1 MKREARLKPVR
12 CILALMGLTI
22 ALPAIAGPAFAQTA
36 DPRVAAAQ
44 AQFDALAE
52 GERKAIQADLI
63 WTGDFGGAGA
73 GGYGPM
79 TFRAI
84 NAFKARVTRGEAN
97 GVLTPQERRLL
108 AEAARGAR
116 ERAGFE
122 VVTDARS
129 GVRIGIPQKLLVKR
143 DVNPSGGSRW
153 QDAAQKV
160 TLDTRAPPRGDTL
173 QQLYDKATSANVPGR
188 RITYKLLRPD
198 FYVISGETATGK
210 FYSRLASGPEGLR
223 GFSIGYDKALAAQI
237 DPLVIAIAN
246 SFEPF
251 PGIAP
256 GPPVIAAR
264 PSAPTTPIV
273 SEPQPLRGRFG
284 VGFVVG
290 NGLVLT
296 ARAATDGCRALKA
309 GDRPAQIRAS
319 DAASGLAVLTVAG
332 MTGAAPSLAAAD
344 ASPGDDATL
353 MAFGEGAARAPV
365 ALPGRVVATGA
376 RLFLTAPLQPGG
388 AGAIAFD
395 KAGNVLGVAVS
406 EPAARFL
413 VAGVA
418 PARSHEFSGRAALEA
433 MLKQVGVTPAP
444 AQQGPAPLTTGAI
457 AAFGQ
462 SRLVSIACEI

>member
-1 MKREARLKPVR
+1 METRLKPAR
-12 CILALMGLTI
+12 CIFTISAAVVALTLAPPLV
-22 ALPAIAGPAFAQTA
+22 AQSP
-36 DPRVAAAQ
+36 DPRIAAAQ
-44 AQFDALAE
+44 AQFDTLAE
-52 GERKAIQADLI
+52 AERKAIQADLI
-63 WTGDFGGAGA
+63 WTGDFEGAGA

-84 NAFKARVTRGEAN
+84 NAFKARVTRGDAN
-97 GVLTPQERRLL
+97 GVLTAQERKLL
-108 AEAARGAR
+108 ADAAKGAR

-122 VVTDARS
+122 IVTDARS
-129 GVRIGIPQKLLVKR
+129 GVRIGIPQKLMVKR

-173 QQLYDKATSANVPGR
+173 QQLFDKATSANVPGR

-210 FYSRLASGPEGLR
+210 FYSRLASGAEGLR
-223 GFSIGYDKALAAQI
+223 GFSIGYDKALAPQV

-251 PGIAP
+251 PGVAP
-256 GPPVIAAR
+256 GQPALAAR
-264 PSAPTTPIV
+264 PFAPTSPV
-273 SEPQPLRGRFG
+273 VAEPQPLRGRFG
-284 VGFVVG
+284 VGFIIG

-296 ARAATDGCRALKA
+296 ARAATDGCRAIRA
-309 GDRPAQIRAS
+309 GDRPAQVKAS

-332 MTGAAPSLAAAD
+332 VSGAAPALAAAD
-344 ASPGDDATL
+344 AAPGDDATL

-376 RLFLTAPLQPGG
+376 RLLLAAPLQPGG

-395 KAGNVLGVAVS
+395 KAGNLLGVAVS
-406 EPAARFL
+406 EPSARYL

-418 PARSHEFSGRAALEA
+418 PARSHEFAGRAVLEA
-433 MLKQVGVTPAP
+433 ALKQAGVTPAALQP
-444 AQQGPAPLTTGAI
+444 GPPSLTTGAI
-457 AAFGQ
+457 AGLAQ
-462 SRLVSIACEI
+462 SRLVSISCEN